1 MPRLNAA
8 LLVDIKKEGRKIF
21 GEFVFM
27 PHLFFPVAVAAIGRE
42 RWLDNIS
49 SRRKT
54 KTPLI
59 FKTLLRMAVL
69 KELHV

>member
-54 KTPLI
+54 D
-59 FKTLLRMAVL
+59 
-69 KELHV
+69 